1 MQKNAFKGIRILDH
15 TAYLL
20 GAYASQV
27 FADLGA
33 EVIKIENPRSG
44 GDPGRHLAPYING
57 VSYYNSALDRNKK
70 SVTLNLKSE
79 KGKEAYLRLLKGAD
93 IVLENFRPG
102 VMKRLGIDYEVEKQ
116 IKPDIIH
123 CAISAFGQKDP
134 RSLLAYHDMN
144 FQALCGVMYLNGPKH
159 SAIHLSDM
167 ASAMVAVQD
176 MMAALLQRNMTG
188 EGAFCDV
195 KMFDSLVWWN
205 AKLDSRYWFNNKH
218 FEPHEMTFKTLG
230 TWVWETKDG
239 GHVVTCF
246 SEQKFWDQFVDFSG
260 MEELRP
266 HMFARKEEKPEL
278 FDKVEAFFKSKTLAE
293 WKEWIG
299 DKDICTT
306 YVMNKDEAVHY
317 ILDHDTGLMEICD
330 FPLTGK
336 TLQTRIP
343 HDVTSLPTI
352 PLKEASAPPALGQDI
367 VPILKSVGYT
377 EDEIKAMSA
386 AGECGSLQ

>member
-57 VSYYNSALDRNKK
+57 VNYYNTALDRNKK

-79 KGKEAYLRLLKGAD
+79 KRKEAYLRLLKGAD

-167 ASAMVAVQD
+167 ASAMVAIQD

-230 TWVWETKDG
+230 T
-239 GHVVTCF
+239 
-246 SEQKFWDQFVDFSG
+246 
-260 MEELRP
+260 
-266 HMFARKEEKPEL
+266 
-278 FDKVEAFFKSKTLAE
+278 
-293 WKEWIG
+293 
-299 DKDICTT
+299 
-306 YVMNKDEAVHY
+306 
-317 ILDHDTGLMEICD
+317 
-330 FPLTGK
+330 
-336 TLQTRIP
+336 
-343 HDVTSLPTI
+343 
-352 PLKEASAPPALGQDI
+352 
-367 VPILKSVGYT
+367 
-377 EDEIKAMSA
+377 
-386 AGECGSLQ
+386 